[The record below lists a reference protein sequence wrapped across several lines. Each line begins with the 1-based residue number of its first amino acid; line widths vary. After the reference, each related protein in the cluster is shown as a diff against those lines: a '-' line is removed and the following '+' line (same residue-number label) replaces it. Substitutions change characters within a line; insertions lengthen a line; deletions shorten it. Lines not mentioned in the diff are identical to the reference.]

1 MLLSAL
7 RQHFQHVVVNLVGQ
21 PDSESLRTFV
31 AHCDQLLWYV
41 DQNVIE
47 CRRNLAILNL
57 WREKGLK
64 LQHAGL
70 LVDKYLRQ
78 VTPNSETLEKTF
90 GLPAMAVLPL
100 SPELRLNAKNQGL
113 SLFELSARE
122 SLSAGL
128 RNLGERLAT
137 QSEDPGK
144 SGGGWLTRLW
154 GRK

>member
-1 MLLSAL
+1 
-7 RQHFQHVVVNLVGQ
+7 
-21 PDSESLRTFV
+21 
-31 AHCDQLLWYV
+31 
-41 DQNVIE
+41 
-47 CRRNLAILNL
+47 
-57 WREKGLK
+57 
-64 LQHAGL
+64 
-70 LVDKYLRQ
+70 
-78 VTPNSETLEKTF
+78 
-90 GLPAMAVLPL
+90 MAVLPL